1 MNYDNHDYCRYDII
15 IIGGGPGGYVAAS
28 YATQFGKKVAV
39 VEKNK
44 IGGCC
49 LNVGCIPTKVLLE
62 TANRYTQARD
72 SETYGV
78 EAGTVS
84 FSWNK
89 YKAFSE
95 KVTSDLRKGV
105 ELLLK
110 SRKVDVFSGEAKI
123 LAEHQIQVEDKI
135 LEAENIIIAT
145 GTRPNVPDKFSNLV
159 ITSDTFWNLESQP
172 KSIVIVGGGVIGCEI
187 ASALSK
193 LGTQVTIIEQMPDIL
208 PMFEGN
214 AVKLLRAELEKHN
227 VAIYTG
233 TTVKDIHQ
241 NSENGNFEVS
251 AFEVSAG
258 EQSMIPCNYVLW
270 STGRTAV
277 IPKGCENLKLTD
289 RGFIDVDANCQ
300 TSVKNVYCIGDAN
313 GKALLAHAAMLQA
326 MEVAEY
332 ICTGIEIRHD
342 IAIPTT
348 VFTSPAIAKIGL
360 TEADCKQKNRTVA
373 VGVAPLS
380 FVGYSHVI
388 SDEIGYIKVI
398 RDIETDTLLGAE
410 IVGHNACELIHVF
423 EPYVN
428 KKLSVQMFS
437 DVVFAHPTLSEGIKL
452 AVEASYSGSP
462 QF

>member
-28 YATQFGKKVAV
+28 YATQFGKKVAL
-39 VEKNK
+39 VEQNK

-84 FSWNK
+84 FNWTK

-110 SRKVDVFSGEAKI
+110 SRKVDVFSGEAKF

-145 GTRPNVPDKFSNLV
+145 GTRPVVPSKFTNLV

-193 LGTQVTIIEQMPDIL
+193 LGTQVTIIEQMHDIL
-208 PMFEGN
+208 PMFEGG

-227 VAIYTG
+227 VAVYTG
-233 TTVKDIHQ
+233 TTVKDIHL

-251 AFEVSAG
+251 AG
-258 EQSMIPCNYVLW
+258 KQSVIPCDYVLW

-277 IPKGCENLKLTD
+277 IPKGFENMKLTD
-289 RGFIDVDANCQ
+289 RGFIDVDANYQ

-326 MEVAEY
+326 MEIVEY
-332 ICTGIEIRHD
+332 ICAGIEVRHD

-360 TEADCKQKNRTVA
+360 SEADCKQRNITVA

-380 FVGYSHVI
+380 FVGYSHVT
-388 SDEIGYIKVI
+388 SDEIGYIKVF

-437 DVVFAHPTLSEGIKL
+437 DIVFAHPTLSEGMKTAI
-452 AVEASYSGSP
+452 ESSYVKSP
-462 QF
+462 QA